1 MEVLRDKKNKT
12 GIYDSRF
19 SLSKKITLVLEL
31 NIGFI
36 EFKTNKTPTQA
47 LNLPAGTKTII

>member
-36 EFKTNKTPTQA
+36 EFKTNKTPAQA